1 MSLYFSRF
9 DFSSSLLAGTTTV
22 AALVIFQPAVLAAK
36 SPQEIAQIGIPV
48 TVQVNPRIDPDVKDG
63 GSGVIINRQG
73 NIYTVLT
80 CNHVVNMPG
89 PLTIRTPD
97 GNSYAATIQERLKKS
112 PDNIDLALITFSS
125 EKDYPVA
132 TLANSDPVI
141 GANIFVFGF
150 PAQDKKFGA
159 NRDFEFSPG
168 YVTSRP
174 SNAPYGYT
182 LRYNAVSKGGM
193 SGGPVFDVDGR
204 VVGIHGNGSIAVT
217 QGKGKTKTESGA
229 EIPSNFEVAV
239 KTGFN
244 AAIPI
249 NTNLARIR
257 QGAASVAVDNSPST
271 DKPAERLNNPQSPSD
286 YVAKAAVA
294 QEQGNKS
301 QAIES
306 YTQAINRDPNLADA
320 YYHRGNARYDQ
331 GDKKGA
337 LEDYTK
343 VISLKPDY
351 ANAYYQRGVIR
362 FNQGSQK
369 EALEDF
375 NQYISYSPD
384 DLEAYYSRG
393 VIRRELRD
401 YQGMFDDFDQ
411 VVRLAPDDARAYYNR
426 GIARSMLRNT
436 QGTLEDFNEALRLD
450 PSSTAIYNTRA
461 IFRSRQG
468 DREGAI
474 ADFSEIIRLDPK
486 DGAAYFNR
494 GVVRRRLGA
503 RQEAMEDLQTA
514 ANLFQQQSDTNNYQ
528 KALEELRSLQSTP
541 SVPATQQPEPA
552 GNSDQPTPDE
562 APTQQSEPSGDSSW

>member
-9 DFSSSLLAGTTTV
+9 DFSSSLLAGTATV
-22 AALVIFQPAVLAAK
+22 AALVIIQPAVLAAK

-48 TVQVNPRIDPDVKDG
+48 TVQVNPRKDVKDG

-80 CNHVVNMPG
+80 CNHVANMTG

-97 GNSYAATIQERLKKS
+97 NQSYAATIQERLQKTQG
-112 PDNIDLALITFSS
+112 DIDLALMTFSS

-132 TLANSDPVI
+132 TLANSAPVI
-141 GANIFVFGF
+141 GANIFVFGY
-150 PAQDKKFGA
+150 PAQDNKFGA
-159 NRDFEFSPG
+159 DRDFEFSPG
-168 YVTSRP
+168 TVTSRP
-174 SNAPYGYT
+174 SNAPEGYT

-204 VVGIHGNGSIAVT
+204 VVGIHGNGSTALT
-217 QGKGKTKTESGA
+217 RGKGKTTTESGA
-229 EIPSNFEVAV
+229 VIQSKVEVPV

-294 QEQGNKS
+294 QEQGNQS

-343 VISLKPDY
+343 VIGLKPDY

-362 FNQGSQK
+362 FNQGNQK

-384 DLEAYYSRG
+384 DLDAYYNRG

-411 VVRLAPDDARAYYNR
+411 VVRLNPLPSVW
-426 GIARSMLRNT
+426 GK
-436 QGTLEDFNEALRLD
+436 TLIFRWLYPRKLVNLSESDG
-450 PSSTAIYNTRA
+450 RA
-461 IFRSRQG
+461 IR
-468 DREGAI
+468 
-474 ADFSEIIRLDPK
+474 
-486 DGAAYFNR
+486 
-494 GVVRRRLGA
+494 
-503 RQEAMEDLQTA
+503 
-514 ANLFQQQSDTNNYQ
+514 
-528 KALEELRSLQSTP
+528 
-541 SVPATQQPEPA
+541 
-552 GNSDQPTPDE
+552 
-562 APTQQSEPSGDSSW
+562 